1 MQGNRVEYRPCV
13 VKVQFNSRV
22 KGGDK
27 SRVEEHSAI
36 FHCWSDR
43 SWTTAALFSN
53 EVPGQQAHTVGIV
66 EYEDGSIHEHDP
78 QEIRFLDGRAKE
90 ILKEKAESHSRIVQ
104 EAAVTIRDELL
115 KHQDVYDGFRASIFS
130 VLKPRERYIGDGK
143 CEIYA
148 ESGANYLAEEILKRI
163 IGEE

>member
-1 MQGNRVEYRPCV
+1 MQRNRVEYRPCV
-13 VKVQFNSRV
+13 VKVQTGKRMKIGRERV
-22 KGGDK
+22 Y
-27 SRVEEHSAI
+27 EEHSAL
-36 FHCWSDR
+36 FHCWSER
-43 SWTTAALFSN
+43 YWTTDALFTN
-53 EVPGQQAHTVGIV
+53 EVPRQHAHTVGIV

-78 QEIRFLDGRAKE
+78 LEIRFLDGRAKE
-90 ILKEKAESHSRIVQ
+90 ILKEKAESHNRIVQ
-104 EAAVTIRDELL
+104 ETAVTIREELL

-130 VLKPRERYIGDGK
+130 VLKPRERYIGDGE